1 MNILFILF
9 LPTSGWWPFARGPL
23 GLTMWPL
30 AASGGWPLARGQLH
44 SDLVNARRMRP
55 AYMPGAVGEGG
66 PYKRGT
72 NQKQLTAYARR
83 GSRDVMHACRQ
94 HVYPAKECELIHTHS
109 MFVVTEKTRFTIQIQ
124 VT

>member
-1 MNILFILF
+1 MNILF

-55 AYMPGAVGEGG
+55 YMPGGRWRGG

-72 NQKQLTAYARR
+72 TVYEP
-83 GSRDVMHACRQ
+83 CRIKTQ
-94 HVYPAKECELIHTHS
+94 TIKNALFVGILLILYSYLHSIFMVYFGECIN
-109 MFVVTEKTRFTIQIQ
+109 K
-124 VT
+124 

>member
-30 AASGGWPLARGQLH
+30 AASGGWPLGRGQLH

-55 AYMPGAVGEGG
+55 YMPGGRWRGG

-72 NQKQLTAYARR
+72 T
-83 GSRDVMHACRQ
+83 VH
-94 HVYPAKECELIHTHS
+94 HVSHCNDFNFQNYDCLL
-109 MFVVTEKTRFTIQIQ
+109 V
-124 VT
+124 

>member
-44 SDLVNARRMRP
+44 SDLVNARRMWP
-55 AYMPGAVGEGG
+55 YMPGGRWRGG

-72 NQKQLTAYARR
+72 T
-83 GSRDVMHACRQ
+83 
-94 HVYPAKECELIHTHS
+94 VY
-109 MFVVTEKTRFTIQIQ
+109 VTKKLRKTRETLSSS
-124 VT
+124 VTSVGGVISIISWKK

>member
-55 AYMPGAVGEGG
+55 YMPGGRWRGG

-72 NQKQLTAYARR
+72 TVNPRNIISNIIMIFNINSTR
-83 GSRDVMHACRQ
+83 GQ
-94 HVYPAKECELIHTHS
+94 
-109 MFVVTEKTRFTIQIQ
+109 TRFLTCVAR
-124 VT
+124 VTCLVRNKRSTKLGAVFY